1 MLLKENR
8 LKKKKDFEKVFKTG
22 KGYKE
27 DFLLLKIREN
37 NLKTSRFGFVVS
49 KKFSKKALIRNRI
62 KRQLRELV
70 KLKLSKI
77 KKGIDAVIL
86 TVPALLDPGQVRVLT
101 KLSPAVKKQGL
112 KDKDFCELEE
122 IINKLFKKAGILR

>member
-1 MLLKENR
+1 MLPKKNR

-27 DFLLLKIREN
+27 DFLFLKIAGN

-62 KRQLRELV
+62 KRRLRELV
-70 KLKLSKI
+70 KLKLSEI
-77 KKGIDAVIL
+77 KKGIDGIIL
-86 TVPALLDPGQVRVLT
+86 VNPGLE
-101 KLSPAVKKQGL
+101 
-112 KDKDFCELEE
+112 DKDFWELEE
-122 IINKLFKKAGILR
+122 IINKLFKKAGIISE